1 MKIKPY
7 LNKLEGSKEYKQ
19 FKSKYPESFMTA
31 GFFILDLE
39 TGRNVHQID
48 FYVPKEKKIAAFT
61 LDKGVVFQMLDLVD
75 MKMVPEKLDLS
86 KSIDL
91 DTLKGILTDEMR
103 NRGMSE
109 DIKKI
114 IAVIQN
120 IKGKKIW
127 NLNCVLS
134 GMELLNSHVE
144 DDTSTVLR
152 IERSSMM
159 DLMKKINPKDLVKA
173 PGKGDIKTE
182 LKNLDKLEA
191 EIEKEKEKL
200 KSGLSKKQGKQDKIG
215 KSPKTK
221 AEDIEESD
229 SEDDNSEEGNNLE
242 SEDNEE

>member
-1 MKIKPY
+1 MKLKPY
-7 LNKLEGSKEYKQ
+7 IDKLQGSKEYKQ
-19 FKSKYPESFMTA
+19 FRSKYPEAYMTA

-39 TGRNVHQID
+39 TGRNVHQLD
-48 FYVPKEKKIAAFT
+48 FYVPKERKIAAFT
-61 LDKGVVFQMLDLVD
+61 LDKGVVFQMLNLVD
-75 MKMVPEKLDLS
+75 MKMIPEKLDLS

-91 DTLKGILTDEMR
+91 DTLRGILTDEMR

-152 IERSSMM
+152 IEKSSMM
-159 DLMKKINPKDLVKA
+159 DLMKKINPKDLVKTSEKVDA
-173 PGKGDIKTE
+173 KTE
-182 LKNLDKLEA
+182 IKNLEKLQS
-191 EIEKEKEKL
+191 EIEKEKDKL
-200 KSGLSKKQGKQDKIG
+200 KSELNKKQGKQNKNDK
-215 KSPKTK
+215 SSK
-221 AEDIEESD
+221 AKIEDVEEND
-229 SEDDNSEEGNNLE
+229 SEDSNLEIDGSEE
-242 SEDNEE
+242 